1 MDKLA
6 ASQKE
11 AQELWTMVNNLTGE
25 NADLKNMI
33 EKLKSEYAELQKKL
47 GGGMESSAPQLPAG
61 LPKTP

>member
-11 AQELWTMVNNLTGE
+11 AQELRTMVNNLTGE

-33 EKLKSEYAELQKKL
+33 QKLKNEYAEI
-47 GGGMESSAPQLPAG
+47 
-61 LPKTP
+61 